1 MKKCI
6 YCGAQLEEDSIFC
19 SCCGKK
25 IEFQTCPHCG
35 TKLEDDSVFCSNCGM
50 RLQAIPEEAL
60 PHETEIQNVEI
71 TPPKSHTMWYVTCC
85 IGIVIVL
92 IGGLYALKYPNKPSA
107 KEANTITNNNYEKEF
122 SLIGDADGFPLKL
135 TLSIVNENVTGIYK
149 NVNYGT
155 TMTVRGTMV
164 DNVIYLEGTADH
176 TNYEFQI
183 IAEGENYTGTF
194 GRVGGKKMKLHLKT
208 FLNNTTQKESDLLTN
223 NNIDIYNA
231 YKKAIDD
238 IYYYQDFEKDEDGEL
253 IYGWINYFL
262 YDITCDGIPEL
273 WVTYGESEAGHLL
286 RICTYDKENQYKILY
301 EGYAD
306 HSGFYEGNGYIIK
319 MWATMGEASW
329 TKYTFNGKKIVETT
343 IYEEDVNEVDAEGNH
358 FYRDYKTPAEK
369 YIELHSFH
377 DIEPINRALGLE

>member
-6 YCGAQLEEDSIFC
+6 YCGVQLEEDSVFC
-19 SCCGKK
+19 SYCGKK
-25 IEFQTCPHCG
+25 IEFRSCFHCG
-35 TKLEDDSVFCSNCGM
+35 AKIEDDSVFCSNCGM
-50 RLQAIPEEAL
+50 RLQDTPEETP
-60 PHETEIQNVEI
+60 PHDAEIQEI
-71 TPPKSHTMWYVTCC
+71 DNSPKKLYLLWYVTCC
-85 IGIVIVL
+85 IVIVFVL
-92 IGGLYALKYPNKPSA
+92 IGGKPST
-107 KEANTITNNNYEKEF
+107 KETNTITNNNCEKE
-122 SLIGDADGFPLKL
+122 LLLAGDADGFPLKL
-135 TLSIVNENVTGIYK
+135 TLNIVNENVTGIYK

-155 TMTVRGTMV
+155 TMTVRGTIV
-164 DNVIYLEGTADH
+164 DNVIYLEGAADH

-183 IAEGENYTGTF
+183 IAEGDNYTGTF
-194 GRVGGKKMKLHLKT
+194 GMVGGKKMKLHLKT
-208 FLNNTTQKESDLLTN
+208 FLGNTAQKDSSLLTN
-223 NNIDIYNA
+223 NSINIYNA
-231 YKKAIDD
+231 YKTVIDD
-238 IYYYQDFEKDEDGEL
+238 IYYSQDFEKDEEGEL

-262 YDITCDGIPEL
+262 FDITCDGIPEL

-286 RICTYDKENQYKILY
+286 RVCTYDKENRYKILH

-343 IYEEDVNEVDAEGNH
+343 IYEEDVNEVDDEGNH
-358 FYRDYKTPAEK
+358 FYRDYKTPTEK